1 MTINIIT
8 IRSSLVELL
17 NENTLNDRSP
27 IQEKIVQEMYRR
39 RYIDINFQN
48 YNFKYQDKT
57 DVNFLDMIKYY
68 KFNSKSMCFF
78 AVKQN

>member
-1 MTINIIT
+1 MRIPWMIAHLYKRKSYRKCTG
-8 IRSSLVELL
+8 EG
-17 NENTLNDRSP
+17 TLILIS
-27 IQEKIVQEMYRR
+27 
-39 RYIDINFQN
+39 N

-68 KFNSKSMCFF
+68 KFNSISTCFF